1 MRRAHLS
8 DDRLVELYFTETPSA
23 QEQRHLGGCL
33 ACEQRRSGIAH
44 LLDETG
50 QAGVEDLEE
59 AFPAERFARQQLQI
73 LERIEAA
80 GGPARVIAF
89 PSAPVHPAAGSRT
102 RSTSRWVAAAAVA
115 GLLVGVAA
123 GRVGRLP
130 AETVRF
136 TPGSSVQQAAA
147 PAMRTVTAPLSPD
160 DQFLVELESAIE
172 SRGGALYALDAL
184 TPRAWDR

>member
-1 MRRAHLS
+1 MRLAHLS

-23 QEQRHLGGCL
+23 QEQQHLG
-33 ACEQRRSGIAH
+33 ACGACDQRRSRIAH
-44 LLDETG
+44 LLDETS
-50 QAGVEDLEE
+50 QAGVEDLEQ
-59 AFPAERFARQQLQI
+59 AFPAERFARQQVQI

-89 PSAPVHPAAGSRT
+89 PATATYPAAGSRT
-102 RSTSRWVAAAAVA
+102 RWTSRWVAAAAVA

-123 GRVGRLP
+123 GRVGRFP
-130 AETVRF
+130 
-136 TPGSSVQQAAA
+136 AA
-147 PAMRTVTAPLSPD
+147 PPPFAPVAAVQPEPGPGIRTVTAPLSSD